1 MSECGTFQHKTLREE
16 PQVWEPPQR
25 YDTFF
30 SFLSFTFDV
39 LNVLFL

>member
-25 YDTFF
+25 YDTF
-30 SFLSFTFDV
+30 DV